1 MYSILDLSEII
12 FGLVV
17 ENEILPN
24 AVNIKYLEQPYKN
37 GIKYILDGN
46 KKSREQIISNVG
58 IPAFQSSMDAYES
71 VKSIKNVNW
80 IELLEKASF
89 NLKLSAQLRKAADK
103 IENGEEFDFGELV
116 QTFNIIEGKQHNG
129 IRLFDVKTIETP
141 YIPSGWEA
149 IDTHLVGFPKQG
161 LITIGAAPFTG
172 KTSFM
177 LQANGRFLR
186 AHPDKV
192 GVLFSLEMPAD
203 ELKARC
209 MNFGNLYNEDVMKR
223 TIIYDL
229 LFDVKDVSYTAYKH
243 KEEIGFMGVDFA
255 DLMLKNEASE
265 GEMGNIYITLS
276 ITAKMLGIPL
286 MLLSQLSRSYSG
298 GTPRPHHLRY
308 TSMAEAVSW
317 GILMLYNP
325 WTSFYSSKAEGLPD
339 EEGYSY
345 IVAWKY
351 RGGFRLHNNQ
361 PGAIRIKF
369 EGERGWHPRASYEDW
384 RTLIR

>member
-1 MYSILDLSEII
+1 MYSIVDLSEII
-12 FGLVV
+12 FGLAV
-17 ENEILPN
+17 EGKLAPTTINTSFIEP
-24 AVNIKYLEQPYKN
+24 PYKDAIEHMVK
-37 GIKYILDGN
+37 GKD
-46 KKSREQIISNVG
+46 KSREGIITKVG
-58 IPAFQSSMDAYES
+58 IPAFQSAMDAYET
-71 VKSIKNVNW
+71 VKNIKDINW
-80 IELLEKASF
+80 LELLEKTSF
-89 NLKLSAQLRKAADK
+89 SLKLSAQLHKAAEK
-103 IENGEEFDFGELV
+103 IEKGQDFDFGELV

-129 IRLFDVKTIETP
+129 IRLCDVKTIDTP

-149 IDTHLVGFPKQG
+149 IDTHLMGYPKQG

-172 KTSFM
+172 KTTFM
-177 LQANGRFLR
+177 LQANARFLR

-209 MNFGNLYNEDVMKR
+209 MDFGDLYNDDVMER

-243 KEEIGFMGVDFA
+243 KDEIGFMGVDFA

-286 MLLSQLSRSYSG
+286 MLLSQLSRSYDG
-298 GTPRPHHLRY
+298 GTPRPNHLRY

-325 WTSFYSSKAEGLPD
+325 WTSFYNKKAENLPE

-369 EGERGWHPRASYEDW
+369 EGERGWHPRAPLENW
-384 RTLIR
+384 RMLIR

>member
-58 IPAFQSSMDAYES
+58 IPAFQSAMDAYES

-89 NLKLSAQLRKAADK
+89 SLKLSGQLRKAADK
-103 IENGEEFDFGELV
+103 IENGEEYDFGDLV

-129 IRLFDVKTIETP
+129 TSLYDVNAQPTP
-141 YIPSGWEA
+141 FIPSGWEA
-149 IDTHLVGFPKQG
+149 IDTHLIGYPKQG
-161 LITIGAAPFTG
+161 LITIGATPGSG

-177 LQANGRFLR
+177 LQANARFLR
-186 AHPDKV
+186 AHPDKI
-192 GVLFSLEMPAD
+192 GVLFSLEMPAE

-209 MNFGNLYNEDVMKR
+209 MDFGNLYNEDVMKR
-223 TIIYDL
+223 TIVYDL

-317 GILMLYNP
+317 AIMMLYNP
-325 WTSFYSSKAEGLPD
+325 WASFYSSKAEGLPD

-369 EGERGWHPRASYEDW
+369 DGEKGWHPRASYDNW
-384 RTLIR
+384 RMLVR

>member
-24 AVNIKYLEQPYKN
+24 AVNIKYLEQPYKD

-58 IPAFQSSMDAYES
+58 IPAFQSAMDAYES

-89 NLKLSAQLRKAADK
+89 SLKLSGQLRKAADK
-103 IENGEEFDFGELV
+103 IENGEEYDFGDLV

-129 IRLFDVKTIETP
+129 VRLIDVKTVETP
-141 YIPSGWEA
+141 FQPSGWEA
-149 IDTHLVGFPKQG
+149 IDTHLMGYPKQG

-177 LQANGRFLR
+177 LQANARFLR
-186 AHPDKV
+186 AHPDKI
-192 GVLFSLEMPAD
+192 GVLFSLEMPAE

-209 MNFGNLYNEDVMKR
+209 MNFGSLYSDDVMER

-243 KEEIGFMGVDFA
+243 KDEIGFMGVDFA

-369 EGERGWHPRASYEDW
+369 EGERGWHPRADFSDW
-384 RTLIR
+384 RMLVR